1 MFYIF
6 TSSKQI
12 GTMKYTGRVELI
24 MTGNKKK
31 ISRVETSYL
40 LGIGEAEFSLGRL
53 KPLGKV
59 SLGLLQTGVA
69 MVYRVDS
76 YESFQL
82 FKFELCTTY

>member
-1 MFYIF
+1 MMFYIF

-24 MTGNKKK
+24 ITGNKKK
-31 ISRVETSYL
+31 ISRVETNYL

-53 KPLGKV
+53 ILNKPLGRV
-59 SLGLLQTGVA
+59 YGLLQTGVA

-82 FKFELCTTY
+82 FKFEL